1 MKNEKLSLCVIV
13 GNVEKY
19 IARFIESFKPLA
31 DEIVIVRAIGNQEP
45 DCTLD
50 IAESMGAVF
59 AGDYKNQRG
68 SGGMK
73 DTAGAFSTPTI
84 FWPHV
89 DDFAAARQ
97 MSFDA
102 AKHNLIM
109 WADTDDVIDPE
120 SIKRIRET
128 IDLLPEDFDGIQLAY
143 HVPEDGLTVQ
153 RERIIRKGR
162 AHWESP
168 IHEFLQFSENPKV
181 ASVDG
186 AVILHRPDGT
196 REHNDERNLRILENI
211 AYPTISHKFHLF
223 QSLRAVG
230 RIDEAA
236 KVICAMLA
244 DKSDEL
250 GKAEK
255 YELFIAAG
263 QMASDIDIRLQ
274 MTLQALS
281 VDPTRKEAYGEL
293 VLCYIGLNRSDDA
306 LAMAQAMNAQDGG
319 SAAWNVRRK
328 YSGYLGKQ
336 LHGMALR
343 ANGLLEE
350 ADAVEANHFIRN
362 GKKISL
368 IHATRGRCKQAVDA
382 RRLWFNKAKNPDAI
396 EHIFGLD
403 NDDMHGA
410 FLSVHNHVVTNGSAG
425 SVAAWNA
432 AAEKAQGEVLVQ
444 LSDDWNPPMHWDE
457 ILLNAIGDTS
467 GPKVLAISDGHRTDN
482 LLCMAILTR
491 KRYQD
496 QGFMFHPEFFSVYS
510 DDYFTKKAYE
520 DGVIIEARDIIF
532 EHLHPVFGK
541 APMDEIYAR
550 SNENYRYQMGQGI
563 MRRLEEGTLVS
574 NDIHGWLDYRDHY
587 DNVAKTL
594 KDGDTFVEIGS
605 WLGRSIIYLAQRL
618 QDIGKHGVKLVCVDT
633 WEGEKNQ
640 PSHIDIVEAHGGS
653 ILKQFL
659 ANIKAAKVD
668 GMIKT
673 ICQDSAEAKSA
684 FADNSIDG
692 VWIDAAHDYDSVAKD
707 LEAWY
712 PKVKPDGI
720 FSGHDWTW
728 HEVAKAVKEHSESNG
743 WELETHNNY
752 WKRK

>member
-1 MKNEKLSLCVIV
+1 MKNEKLSLCIIV
-13 GNVEKY
+13 GNVENY

-45 DCTLD
+45 DRTVE
-50 IAESMGAVF
+50 IAESLGCVIAEEYHNEPEH
-59 AGDYKNQRG
+59 AD
-68 SGGMK
+68 
-73 DTAGAFSTPTI
+73 
-84 FWPHV
+84 WPHV

-97 MSFDA
+97 TAFDA
-102 AKHNLIM
+102 ASHDLIM

-128 IDLLPEDFDGIQLAY
+128 IDLLPEDFDGIQFAY
-143 HVPEDGLTVQ
+143 HVPEDQLTVQ

-162 AHWESP
+162 AKWSSP

-186 AVILHRPDGT
+186 AVILHRPEGT
-196 REHNDERNLRILENI
+196 RERNDERNLRILESIEN
-211 AYPTISHKFHLF
+211 PTISQRFHLF

-230 RIDEAA
+230 RMNEAA
-236 KVICAMLA
+236 SVVCQLL
-244 DKSDEL
+244 KSNDENI
-250 GKAEK
+250 GTAEK

-263 QMASDIDIRLQ
+263 QMADNIDIRLQ
-274 MTLQALS
+274 MNLQALS
-281 VDPTRKEAYGEL
+281 VDPTRREAYGEL
-293 VLCYIGLNRSDDA
+293 VLCYIGLNRSEDA
-306 LAMAQAMNAQDGG
+306 LAMAQSMNAQDGG
-319 SAAWNVRRK
+319 SSAWNVRRK
-328 YSGYLGKQ
+328 YSGYLGYQ

-343 ANGLLEE
+343 ACGFHEQ
-350 ADAVEANHFIRN
+350 ADTVETNHFIRS

-382 RRLWFNKAKNPDAI
+382 RRLWFNRAKNPDAI

-403 NDDMHGA
+403 GDDMHGA
-410 FLSVHNHVVTNGSAG
+410 LLAVHNHVVTNGSAG

-432 AAEKAQGEVLVQ
+432 AAAKAQGEVLIQ

-457 ILLNAIGDTS
+457 IILNAIGDTS
-467 GPKVLAISDGHRTDN
+467 ESKVLAISDGHRTDD
-482 LLCMAILTR
+482 LLCMAILTH
-491 KRYQD
+491 KRYQQ

-510 DDYFTKKAYE
+510 DDHFTKKAYE
-520 DGVIIEARDIIF
+520 DGVIIEARDIVF

-550 SNENYRYQMGQGI
+550 SNEDYRYCMGQGI
-563 MRRLEEGTLVS
+563 MRRFEQGIAVS
-574 NDIHGWLDYRDHY
+574 EDFHGWLDYRDHY
-587 DNVAKTL
+587 DNIARTL

-605 WLGRSIIYLAQRL
+605 WLGKSIIYLAQRL
-618 QDIGKHGVKLVCVDT
+618 QDLEKNNVKIICVDT

-640 PSHIDIVEAHGGS
+640 PAHVAIVANHGGS
-653 ILKQFL
+653 ILNQFL
-659 ANIKAAKVD
+659 DNIKLAKVD
-668 GMIKT
+668 GMIT
-673 ICQDSAEAKSA
+673 AICQDSAEAA
-684 FADNSIDG
+684 LQFVDG
-692 VWIDAAHDYDSVAKD
+692 SVGAIWIDAAHDYDSVVKD
-707 LEAWY
+707 LDAWY

-728 HEVAKAVKEHSESNG
+728 HEVSKAVTEHADSNG
-743 WELETHNNY
+743 WELVTHNNY